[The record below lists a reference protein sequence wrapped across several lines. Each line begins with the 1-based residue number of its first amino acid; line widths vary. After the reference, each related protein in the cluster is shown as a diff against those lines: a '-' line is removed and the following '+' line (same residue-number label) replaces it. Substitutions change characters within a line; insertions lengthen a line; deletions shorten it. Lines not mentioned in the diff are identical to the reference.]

1 MKNTLIFCLVL
12 LSQLLFS
19 QVKFETNLK
28 CRIAW
33 GSHFIFEYHENIEEG
48 NTSINI
54 AELIKNDNRYLEES
68 ENVIIDF
75 LISNLEQGNFIG
87 LTNYQGDTL
96 NRKQIFEA
104 LHWKWNID
112 MNHGDTIRWIEL
124 NELNQIRIHQEWNI
138 DTTHQSISNKVLGI
152 SILIE
157 EKGIE
162 KVMVYIPFD
171 NDYSSMKINTSEIV
185 YIQLINTKY
194 NWVAFPKIDIA
205 KLLTDTKN
213 NFHLS
218 GNSNNPLNIHNEQT
232 NKLDS
237 LYQEIELFDKSYIN
251 NIVNHSEGIHLS
263 QYLYINYKKFT
274 VNTQLNS
281 VAPLF
286 GIYDY
291 KGNFKYYKTLYWL
304 TNKVV
309 NE

>member
-28 CRIAW
+28 YRIAW

-104 LHWKWNID
+104 L
-112 MNHGDTIRWIEL
+112 
-124 NELNQIRIHQEWNI
+124 
-138 DTTHQSISNKVLGI
+138 NKVLGI